1 MSSRAAILKPFALIF
16 FLVGLVHLT
25 LGPGAEILLGAD
37 LSESAIADPVLDSQ
51 NRFYGV
57 SFMIYGALFWLCA
70 GDMKKYKTVFRLTC
84 VFFLL
89 GGLARLVSIA
99 AVGIPTSPILFLT
112 ATELI
117 GGPALLWW
125 GTLVGRS
132 ITK

>member
-1 MSSRAAILKPFALIF
+1 MPMLVAVLKPFALVF
-16 FLVGLVHLT
+16 FLVGLVHLA
-25 LGPGAEILLGAD
+25 LGPSAEILLGAD
-37 LSESAIADPVLDSQ
+37 LPASAIADPVLDSQ

-70 GDMKKYKTVFRLTC
+70 GDLQKYTTVFRLTC

-99 AVGIPTSPILFLT
+99 VVGVPTPPILFLA

-125 GTLVGRS
+125 HASTMSPR
-132 ITK
+132 

>member
-1 MSSRAAILKPFALIF
+1 MSILAVILKPFALVF

-37 LSESAIADPVLDSQ
+37 LPERVAADPVLDSQ

-57 SFMIYGALFWLCA
+57 TFMIYGALFWLCA
-70 GDMKKYKTVFRLTC
+70 GGLQKYATVFRLTC
-84 VFFLL
+84 VFFFL

-99 AVGIPTSPILFLT
+99 AVGVPTSPILFLA

-125 GTLVGRS
+125 HASTVPRA
-132 ITK
+132 